1 MIRAAIFDFDGTLTP
16 LTLDF
21 SVLGAKVEDTAR
33 EYVDESFLASQ
44 SDQYILEMI
53 HAVADTLA
61 GEGPLFRQR
70 AFQELRL
77 LEVEADG
84 ANPFI
89 HTQKTHFSG

>member
-21 SVLGAKVEDTAR
+21 SLLRAKVEETAR
-33 EYVDESFLASQ
+33 EYVDESVLASQ

-61 GEGPLFRQR
+61 EEGPRFR
-70 AFQELRL
+70 
-77 LEVEADG
+77 
-84 ANPFI
+84 
-89 HTQKTHFSG
+89 